1 MSQKKRLPNDVISP
15 GRNSAQDRLAFGSDR
30 SNSSTATPI
39 QSTTSPSG
47 SHRASVQ
54 GGRAS
59 APSDFAAVGPCHSK
73 FDHPSTEMEELLK
86 ANHRRVVSLVSSQL
100 EALRADM
107 VRQAHRQTEMLRLEN
122 EELRAQLTEPRCPAV
137 CADTGG
143 SANRV
148 DSGDAVA
155 ARRCQVADG
164 NGGTSESSNSAP
176 GPDLRM
182 AGSSSLSSQAP
193 RPPLLRELNP
203 PLPGEVVSVH
213 AAVAGERQKGFVL
226 HDESGGEANPKDAS
240 TSHVEDSGAPAK
252 SEVAQFAAQEV
263 SSPGPDD
270 GEADIPGY
278 DEPIMAFE
286 DAASMKDSAEV
297 TGSRTIR
304 RHVTDLLESLNEE
317 ADPPQ
322 LQRSPQVD
330 LSPSLLHKLE
340 HFLQTGKFEVLIS
353 ALLFVNVLFL
363 ALELQY
369 QGAISG
375 YHLNIYETPYPKEED
390 WAQIDSFFAVGE
402 YVFTG
407 IFCIDVALRIGVL
420 RLKFWSVAINWL
432 DFAVV
437 ATSLVTLVQTL
448 PISPMF
454 LRLLRVGKLA
464 RALRMVTTSGALHSL
479 ELLLK
484 CLVSSGNLLCWSFV
498 LLTFIQCI
506 AGMIIANLARDFIS
520 DENNDRATRREV
532 FVYYGTFTRTF
543 LTMFEILFANWAPA
557 CRVLVDNVSEWFSIF
572 FLLYRCV
579 IGFAVINVL
588 NAVFVQQTLTA
599 ASADDELSFKN
610 KQKDQVKYTQ
620 KVKSLFQ
627 SVDLS
632 SDGTI
637 SFEEFALLVETP
649 KLKFWMDQLELEYHD
664 MLGLFEMLDDNGD
677 GEISMKEFSEGA
689 GRLKGTAKTI
699 DIWRLE
705 TKLEVLLT
713 RLLAATAHDSA
724 NLRPLG
730 KSERPDLDKL
740 FKTSGWSRMHVSK
753 RHSG

>member
-1 MSQKKRLPNDVISP
+1 MPQKKHNPC
-15 GRNSAQDRLAFGSDR
+15 
-30 SNSSTATPI
+30 
-39 QSTTSPSG
+39 TTSPSG
-47 SHRASVQ
+47 SHRASAQ

-59 APSDFAAVGPCHSK
+59 APSDSVSVGPCHSQL
-73 FDHPSTEMEELLK
+73 DHPSTEMEELLK
-86 ANHRRVVSLVSSQL
+86 ANDRRVLSLVSSQL
-100 EALRADM
+100 EALRDDM
-107 VRQAHRQTEMLRLEN
+107 VRQAQRQTEMLRLEN
-122 EELRAQLTEPRCPAV
+122 EELRAQLTEPRCKGV
-137 CADTGG
+137 RADTGG
-143 SANRV
+143 SANRAV
-148 DSGDAVA
+148 SGDAVA

-164 NGGTSESSNSAP
+164 NGGTSESSYWAQS
-176 GPDLRM
+176 PDLRM

-193 RPPLLRELNP
+193 RPPLLQELNP
-203 PLPGEVVSVH
+203 PLPGEVVSPH

-270 GEADIPGY
+270 GEADIPGR
-278 DEPIMAFE
+278 DEHIMAFE

-297 TGSRTIR
+297 TSSRTIR
-304 RHVTDLLESLNEE
+304 RHVTDLLETLNQE
-317 ADPPQ
+317 ASMSD
-322 LQRSPQVD
+322 LQRCPQVD
-330 LSPSLLHKLE
+330 LSQSLLQKLE
-340 HFLQTGKFEVLIS
+340 HFLQTGKFELLIS

-390 WAQIDSFFAVGE
+390 WDQIDSFFAVGE

-437 ATSLVTLVQTL
+437 ATSLVPLLQTL
-448 PISPMF
+448 PISPIF

-479 ELLLK
+479 EFLLK
-484 CLVSSGNLLCWSFV
+484 CLVSSGNLLGWSFV

-572 FLLYRCV
+572 FLVYRCV
-579 IGFAVINVL
+579 IGFAVINIL

-599 ASADDELSFKN
+599 ASADDELPFKQ

-627 SVDLS
+627 SVDVS

-637 SFEEFALLVETP
+637 SFDEFALLVETP

-713 RLLAATAHDSA
+713 RLLAATSTDSA
-724 NLRPLG
+724 NLRPLR
-730 KSERPDLDKL
+730 KSERPDLDQL

-753 RHSG
+753 RHLADDD